1 MADYSLDGIIE
12 EINNR
17 LLIYKQNKSANSR
30 DNLWIVVSD
39 GYRFIN
45 SNKAFSPDNKND
57 KFSKKVRE
65 ELFPLVIE
73 ANYSLPMSSRIPIA
87 DLDYIDRTDFI
98 MYLPKSYL
106 EYIPKT
112 QIKNVKVKQVFSSDK
127 PYPINPYNTELQSVF
142 ENWLSKDGL
151 RPVMQGIYFDEYGA
165 TGTDANSLLHLVGK
179 KEGNW
184 SYGIYKT
191 DKQLNQDY
199 KELLKDSGAN
209 ESDMPFDVYSKHRRI
224 TDGKYPNYIAV
235 SDINNSEVF
244 TSLDCQTML
253 DVCKTIADNR
263 LVNNSNYT
271 LLIRVGDKLAGF
283 NVLLLEKTFRTWLE
297 LGVDKVDMWNMKGD
311 DYSKRAF
318 VFTKKD
324 EVKDGYVNNQEDI
337 SYSLLMPSFIIWGN
351 EDRDNNTFINVI
363 DENNIDVIVGGS
375 PAYRFGTNKENTPK
389 NDLEALISDLEMSME
404 YMTAKDKKNAIELI
418 SDLKLANQFA

>member
-30 DNLWIVVSD
+30 GNLWIVVSD

-45 SNKAFSPDNKND
+45 SNKAFAPNNKND

-73 ANYSLPMSSRIPIA
+73 ANYLLPMSSRITIGN
-87 DLDYIDRTDFI
+87 LDNIDATDFI
-98 MYLPKSYL
+98 KYLPKSYL
-106 EYIPKT
+106 EYIPKKE
-112 QIKNVKVKQVFSSDK
+112 IKNVKVKQVFSSDK

-199 KELLKDSGAN
+199 ASYIKTSEKN
-209 ESDMPFDVYSKHRRI
+209 ETFSQYEKKARI
-224 TDGKYPNYIAV
+224 IDDKYPNYSAV
-235 SDINNSEVF
+235 SNINNSEVF

-263 LVNNSNYT
+263 LVNQTYN
-271 LLIRVGDKLAGF
+271 LLFRIGDKLAGF

-375 PAYRFGTNKENTPK
+375 PAYRFVTNKENTPK

-404 YMTAKDKKNAIELI
+404 YMTAKDKKNARELI